1 MVVGNYGRYKISPRV
16 EKTMGH
22 YWEFF
27 AFIANSLVFLLIG
40 IMVVELEIDWTQLA
54 LPVVLSVLVVMVS
67 RAISV
72 Y

>member
-1 MVVGNYGRYKISPRV
+1 
-16 EKTMGH
+16 MGH

-40 IMVVELEIDWTQLA
+40 IMVVELEINWSELI